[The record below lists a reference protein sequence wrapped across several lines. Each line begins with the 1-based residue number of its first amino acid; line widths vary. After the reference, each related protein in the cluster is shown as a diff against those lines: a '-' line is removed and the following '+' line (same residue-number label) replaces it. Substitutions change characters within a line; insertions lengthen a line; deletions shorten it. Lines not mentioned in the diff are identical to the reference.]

1 MNIFWNKLRD
11 ALLGKPCGAA
21 RKVYLDHVRFLAT
34 LFVICVHVCEL
45 AKVQLCAG
53 TLEFQI
59 TEVCHFIF
67 LSCNLLFVM
76 TSGAL
81 LLPIKGERL
90 GDFYRKRFSKV
101 AIPFLV
107 YYVIYVCAKEG
118 IQCLYPGYWLTF
130 LQRIFTGAPIEAPH
144 FWLIYVILW
153 LYILTPFLRY
163 LVQNIPDGVF
173 SGVIMVI
180 FLVNALDTYLPVFGV
195 DAHLSGIVDTYAGVF
210 LLGYYISGRA
220 GRRTENLLIAG
231 GILSFFIVC
240 YVIFFCS
247 GYDGYIYN
255 NAPTMMLFA
264 SALFLGAKRLAVR
277 WGSDGIWLQLVSRYS
292 YSILLIHWAV
302 LHVAVK
308 RILKVDVMSGGIVGG
323 CLLAIFL
330 TLVLSLAGGIIFEII
345 LIRPLQN
352 LFMKCTSPRHG
363 MRKQQRNN

>member
-1 MNIFWNKLRD
+1 MNTFWNKLRD
-11 ALLGKPCGAA
+11 ALLGSPWGQD
-21 RKVYLDHVRFLAT
+21 RQIYLDYVRFLAT
-34 LFVICVHVCEL
+34 VFVISVHVVEL

-53 TLEFQI
+53 TLEFRI

-101 AIPFLV
+101 AIPFFA

-118 IQCLYPGYWLTF
+118 IQCLYPNYWLTF
-130 LQRIFTGAPIEAPH
+130 LQRILTGAPIEAPH

-153 LYILTPFLRY
+153 LYILTPFFRY
-163 LVQNIPDGVF
+163 LVQNISDGVF
-173 SGVIMVI
+173 SGVIMVV
-180 FLVNALDTYLPVFGV
+180 FLVNALDTYLPIFGL

-220 GRRTENLLIAG
+220 SRRAENLLIAG
-231 GILSFFIVC
+231 GALSFLITC
-240 YVIFFCS
+240 YIIFFCT

-264 SALFLGAKRLAVR
+264 AALFLGAKRLAVH
-277 WGSDGIWLQLVSRYS
+277 WVSKDNWLRLVSRYS

-308 RILKVDVMSGGIVGG
+308 RILKVNIMSGGIVGG
-323 CLLAIFL
+323 CLLAILL
-330 TLVLSLAGGIIFEII
+330 TLILSLVGGILFEII

-352 LFMKCTSPRHG
+352 IFMKCSSPRTTHE
-363 MRKQQRNN
+363 KSTEK